1 MDARTNQYYRD
12 HAANVASAYVAAGSA
27 AARLFPVAFPAG
39 SRVLDIGCGS
49 GRDLSA
55 LLEAGCDAM
64 GVDASEAML
73 REAIRLYPSLA
84 SRLTLDSLPLLASVP
99 DASCDGVLCW
109 AVLMHLPEEHLFD
122 TVFNLR
128 RILKQGGCLLISTPL
143 TGPEVDP
150 TNLRDRDGRLFNG
163 VTPENFH
170 FLLEKVGFQRINR
183 WDEDDTLGRTDRRWA
198 TQLLVREGAG
208 SRSLDQIEA
217 ILNRDRKDATYK
229 PALFRAL
236 AELATTS
243 YHAAVWLSEGRVAI
257 PIGLIADKWLEY
269 FWPLFESPIFVP
281 QKRGEKPQCL
291 KPVAFRTE
299 LDQLITRYRSMGGL
313 SGFTVAHRANALAG
327 DTKLLHR
334 RLHLKLCDTIR
345 SGPVYYSGGGGSG
358 TFTYDRLSR
367 SIVMSADLWREL
379 SVMGNWIADAT
390 VLRWAELTAEI
401 SQGTLK
407 PSQIIDQLLTPP
419 IEERNVHAAR
429 SVYEALADKRCV
441 WTDRPLRIQFD
452 VDHAI
457 PFALWRNNDLW
468 NLLPASASA
477 NNQKRDRLPTRDLL
491 HSRKDCII
499 HYWSLLRDSHTI
511 RFEFEIGKLAGPG
524 LARSGNWEKRLFNTV
539 AEAIE
544 FTALQRGVERWQPAS
559 FARIPSIAD
568 ETTAELASP
577 HPATEDEPTP
587 PDLIVLDPPHH
598 ERFVTCVPFYNVAA
612 AAGAFGPDQPSVAPA
627 DHHTWIRVDGLKLDR
642 DMFTIRVTGRSMEPK
657 IPDGSICI
665 FRGGEA
671 LAGTRQ
677 GRIVLVALRDSVDPE
692 TGGRLTVKRYHSE
705 KTFDPDG
712 QFTHTRITLHPLN
725 PDFPPIVIE
734 HAEDSHMRVVGE
746 LVAVTGTGPCRRRDH
761 RSSDPV
767 AARSRPP
774 WRR

>member
-73 REAIRLYPSLA
+73 REAIRLHPSLA
-84 SRLTLDSLPLLASVP
+84 SRVTLDTLPLLASIL

-128 RILKQGGCLLISTPL
+128 RVLKQGGRLLISTPL
-143 TGPEVDP
+143 TGPVVDP
-150 TNLRDRDGRLFNG
+150 ATLRDRDGRLFNG
-163 VTPENFH
+163 VTPENFR
-170 FLLEKVGFQRINR
+170 FLLEKAGFRQLNR
-183 WDEDDTLGRTDRRWA
+183 WDDNDSLGRTDRRWA
-198 TQLLVREGAG
+198 TQLFVLEGSG
-208 SRSLDQIEA
+208 SSSLDQIEA
-217 ILNRDRKDATYK
+217 ILNRDKKDATYK

-243 YHAAVWLSEGRVAI
+243 YHAARWLPEGRVAI

-269 FWPLFESPIFVP
+269 FWPLFESPTFIP

-291 KPVAFRTE
+291 KPVAFRAE
-299 LDQLITRYRSMGGL
+299 LDALIALYRSMGGL
-313 SGFTVAHRANALAG
+313 SGFTVAHRADSMAV
-327 DTKLLHR
+327 DTKALHR
-334 RLHLKLCDTIR
+334 RLHSKLCDTIR
-345 SGPVYYSGGGGSG
+345 SGPVHYSGGGGSG
-358 TFTYDRLSR
+358 TFGYDRLSR
-367 SIVMSADLWREL
+367 CVVMSADLWREL
-379 SVMGNWIADAT
+379 SVMGNWIVDAT
-390 VLRWAELTAEI
+390 VLRWAELTADI
-401 SQGTLK
+401 SQGALK
-407 PSQIIDQLLTPP
+407 PSQIIDQLLTPA
-419 IEERNVHAAR
+419 IEERDVHGAR
-429 SVYEALADKRCV
+429 SVYQALADKVCV
-441 WTDRPLRIQFD
+441 WTDRALRIEFD

-468 NLLPASASA
+468 NLLPASPAV
-477 NNQKRDRLPTRDLL
+477 NNQKRDRLPSRDLL
-491 HSRKDCII
+491 HSRKDCIV
-499 HYWSLLRDSHTI
+499 HYWALLRQTHAI
-511 RFEFEIGKLAGPG
+511 RFEFEISKLAGPG
-524 LARSGNWEKRLFNTV
+524 LARSGNWENRLFNTV

-559 FARIPSIAD
+559 FTWIPSIPD
-568 ETTAELASP
+568 GKTAEPAPP
-577 HPATEDEPTP
+577 HPAAPDEPTP
-587 PDLIVLDPPHH
+587 PDLIVLDPPQD
-598 ERFVTCVPFYNVAA
+598 ERFVTCIPFYDVAA
-612 AAGAFGPDQPSVAPA
+612 AAGAFGPDQPAVDLA
-627 DHHTWIRVDGLKLDR
+627 DHSAWVRVDNLKLDP
-642 DMFTIRVTGRSMEPK
+642 DMFAIRVTGRSMEPK

-671 LAGTRQ
+671 LAGTRE

-712 QFTHTRITLHPLN
+712 QYAHTRITLNPLN
-725 PDFPPIVIE
+725 PDFQPIVIGQ
-734 HAEDSHMRVVGE
+734 AEKEALTVVGE
-746 LVAVTGTGPCRRRDH
+746 FVRTL
-761 RSSDPV
+761 
-767 AARSRPP
+767 
-774 WRR
+774 